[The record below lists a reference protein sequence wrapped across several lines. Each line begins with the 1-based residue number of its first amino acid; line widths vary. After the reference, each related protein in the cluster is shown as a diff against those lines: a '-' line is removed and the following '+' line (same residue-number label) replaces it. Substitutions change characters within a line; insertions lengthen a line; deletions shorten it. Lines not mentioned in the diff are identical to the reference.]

1 MPSRNALEIL
11 KLFKNFHLFP
21 WSAASELFAPNL
33 TEQEAEEA
41 AAKLACQNLGIG
53 TSGNPSFDKVARKR
67 NDLEILKLFKTFTF
81 LGRWLGCRQ
90 PPTCLRPT
98 DPHLSSA
105 KV

>member
-53 TSGNPSFDKVARKR
+53 TSGNPSFEKVARKR
-67 NDLEILKLFKTFTF
+67 NDLEILKLLKTFTCF
-81 LGRWLGCRQ
+81 RRRWLGYPTRNELE
-90 PPTCLRPT
+90 PPLMP
-98 DPHLSSA
+98 
-105 KV
+105 